1 MCEKPTSEKIE
12 IISEIIVRPGFEKN
26 AFCVIKN
33 NEIVP
38 LEINVV
44 FPVMH
49 GPNCED
55 GSLQG
60 LLTQA
65 GIPYVGP
72 KVLSS
77 AIGMD
82 KDIMKRLLRD
92 ANIPVTD
99 FLVYKKHEIE
109 SISFELVKNKLG
121 LPFFVKPAN
130 MGSSIGISRV
140 MEEKDFSEAIK
151 NAFLH
156 DSKIIIER
164 AVMGREIECSVI
176 GNNFPVASFPGEIVT
191 VDMTDDFYSYDAK
204 YIDVGVKLDIPA
216 RLFEEKIAEIQA
228 LAIKTYQVL
237 ECSGMSR
244 VDLFLEPSG
253 KILVNEIN
261 TIPGFTN
268 ISMFPKMM
276 EATGIKYTELIT
288 KLVEF
293 AREI

>member
-1 MCEKPTSEKIE
+1 
-12 IISEIIVRPGFEKN
+12 
-26 AFCVIKN
+26 
-33 NEIVP
+33 
-38 LEINVV
+38 
-44 FPVMH
+44 
-49 GPNCED
+49 
-55 GSLQG
+55 
-60 LLTQA
+60 
-65 GIPYVGP
+65 
-72 KVLSS
+72 
-77 AIGMD
+77 
-82 KDIMKRLLRD
+82 
-92 ANIPVTD
+92 
-99 FLVYKKHEIE
+99 
-109 SISFELVKNKLG
+109 
-121 LPFFVKPAN
+121 
-130 MGSSIGISRV
+130 